1 MSGRPPWGD
10 ARPWAAALAL
20 AAAGATVAPVAG
32 CGSGAPVIE
41 AVRFDG
47 AREQNGYE
55 LDFTLTFADPDGDLG
70 VGFLV
75 VSLDGEPMSQL
86 ELAPILASARPPLA
100 LDARTGTI
108 TPIVALTGV
117 LLDGDE
123 LTVRF
128 ELVDREEN
136 RSNTADVRLRAR
148 VQSGE

>member
-1 MSGRPPWGD
+1 MSSRRRWVTGLG
-10 ARPWAAALAL
+10 AALGL
-20 AAAGATVAPVAG
+20 TAAGALGVG

-41 AVRFDG
+41 SVRFDG
-47 AREQNGYE
+47 ARAQNGYE
-55 LDFTLTFADPDGDLG
+55 LDFMLSFADPDGDLG

-108 TPIVALTGV
+108 TPIVALSGV

-136 RSNTADVRLRAR
+136 HSNTADVRLRAR
-148 VQSGE
+148 VVPGS